1 MIQSYFLCMLLPSP
15 PPTIYCMLCVPM
27 VQTHLPWKK
36 SKKKKEY
43 HSCRM
48 LVHRVAD
55 GVCAQYTA
63 ALDLLK
69 SVVNLCV
76 EGFDLSVAVGLR
88 LRSMKP
94 GLCGDQL

>member
-1 MIQSYFLCMLLPSP
+1 
-15 PPTIYCMLCVPM
+15 M

-36 SKKKKEY
+36 TKTEY

-48 LVHRVAD
+48 LVHRVVD

-63 ALDLLK
+63 ALNLLK

-76 EGFDLSVAVGLR
+76 EGFDLSVAVGFHLQS
-88 LRSMKP
+88 LKP

>member
-1 MIQSYFLCMLLPSP
+1 
-15 PPTIYCMLCVPM
+15 
-27 VQTHLPWKK
+27 
-36 SKKKKEY
+36 
-43 HSCRM
+43 M

-63 ALDLLK
+63 ALNLLK

-76 EGFDLSVAVGLR
+76 EGFDLSVAVGLH
-88 LRSMKP
+88 LRSMKS

>member
-1 MIQSYFLCMLLPSP
+1 
-15 PPTIYCMLCVPM
+15 
-27 VQTHLPWKK
+27 
-36 SKKKKEY
+36 
-43 HSCRM
+43 M

-63 ALDLLK
+63 VLDLLK

-76 EGFDLSVAVGLR
+76 EGFDLSIAVGLH